1 MHNFLNDI
9 EMPSDIHSW
18 TSVEPV
24 NKGYSAEKKYKLH
37 SDTGEVFLL
46 RISDAAYYEAKRKE
60 YEIVCKYART
70 GIRMS
75 SPKAFGTCNQGQ
87 NTYMLLSWVEGADLT
102 EILPSLSEQE
112 QYQLGRQAGR
122 ILRKIHS
129 IPLEEA
135 DRPVKTKVDHKLMQL
150 NRYLNSTVRVP
161 NDEAAVSY
169 IRQNIHKIWNQ
180 PPVYLHGD
188 YHPGNLIY
196 SRKTVKRI
204 DENTQNSGST
214 GQPTDNSSNAG
225 RPMDNS
231 CNTGQPMDACMT
243 PVTTDCTSLGG
254 QIGVIDFNRWEAG
267 DPYEEFYKLES
278 FGIEVSIPYCIGQI
292 DAYFDDNV
300 PEIFWET
307 QAVYVAH
314 ASLYSIKWAEKFGPE
329 NIAGMVKR
337 WNVSY
342 ENYDGF
348 TRIIPKWYNLSSF
361 SSDHCCKLCP

>member
-9 EMPSDIHSW
+9 EVPPNVHSW
-18 TSVEPV
+18 TSIEPV
-24 NKGYSAEKKYKLH
+24 NKGYSAEKKYKLC
-37 SDTGEVFLL
+37 SDTGEDFLL

-135 DRPVKTKVDHKLMQL
+135 DHPVKTKVDHKLMQL

-161 NDEAAVSY
+161 ND
-169 IRQNIHKIWNQ
+169 
-180 PPVYLHGD
+180 
-188 YHPGNLIY
+188 
-196 SRKTVKRI
+196 
-204 DENTQNSGST
+204 
-214 GQPTDNSSNAG
+214 
-225 RPMDNS
+225 
-231 CNTGQPMDACMT
+231 
-243 PVTTDCTSLGG
+243 
-254 QIGVIDFNRWEAG
+254 
-267 DPYEEFYKLES
+267 
-278 FGIEVSIPYCIGQI
+278 EVSIPYCIGQI

-314 ASLYSIKWAEKFGPE
+314 ASLYSIKWAEKFGPKD
-329 NIAGMVKR
+329 IAGMVKR
-337 WNVSY
+337 WNASY

-348 TRIIPKWYNLSSF
+348 TRIIPKWYKQKVYRS
-361 SSDHCCKLCP
+361 CCAVGKIDQQNG